1 MKASGCAALG
11 CAGVLVVVLAG
22 VTWLSQVDVS
32 SLPDPAPSSTETD
45 ETDESDAYRP
55 VEALNQFRRDEAG
68 DRLRLSYGFIDHH
81 GRRHQ
86 VSCILKR
93 RDYDH
98 DLASFG
104 YFEAEMDRTLNER
117 LRARIEQ
124 EGRARGVLTYF
135 EIEVYGRTGYR
146 WRWETPAGLDPALR
160 SRVEAFDKWLD
171 QDLPREKDEMIA
183 AYLRERGLR
192 LQKDLIS
199 VDYEQAALG
208 ATEPLEDCYQALRKA
223 GNGDSERRLLGL
235 FLAFFQELRYEV
247 PPDVD
252 HGRHTLGFW
261 PPSEVMARGAGDCD
275 SKSAAFCA
283 MWRHLPRRAI
293 LILVPEHALV
303 GVEAKPRVDEA
314 YVRLGNRYF
323 VLCEVAGPA
332 KIPPGGK
339 AISGS
344 FEYVMIEPVLN
355 SER

>member
-1 MKASGCAALG
+1 M
-11 CAGVLVVVLAG
+11 VLLAG
-22 VTWLSQVDVS
+22 VTWLARLDLS
-32 SLPDPAPSSTETD
+32 SLPDPDSSSTETG
-45 ETDESDAYRP
+45 ESEESDAYRP
-55 VEALNQFRRDEAG
+55 VEALNQFRRDEAE

-81 GRRHQ
+81 GRRQ
-86 VSCILKR
+86 QISCILNRK
-93 RDYDH
+93 DYDR

-104 YFEAEMDRTLNER
+104 YFEDEMDRTLNAR
-117 LRARIEQ
+117 LRERIEQ
-124 EGRARGVLTYF
+124 EGRTRGVLTYF
-135 EIEVYGRTGYR
+135 EIEIYGRTGYR
-146 WRWETPAGLDPALR
+146 WRWETPAGLDPAVKR
-160 SRVEAFDKWLD
+160 RIEAFDEWLD
-171 QDLPREKDEMIA
+171 QELPREKEGMIA
-183 AYLRERGLR
+183 RYLEERGLR
-192 LQKDLIS
+192 LQGELIS
-199 VDYEQAALG
+199 VDYEQAVLE
-208 ATEPLEDCYQALRKA
+208 ATGPLEDCYRALRQA
-223 GNGDSERRLLGL
+223 GNGDGEKRLLGL

-252 HGRHTLGFW
+252 RGRHTLGFW
-261 PPSEVMARGAGDCD
+261 PPSEVMVRGAGDCD

-303 GVEAKPRVDEA
+303 GVEAKPRADEA